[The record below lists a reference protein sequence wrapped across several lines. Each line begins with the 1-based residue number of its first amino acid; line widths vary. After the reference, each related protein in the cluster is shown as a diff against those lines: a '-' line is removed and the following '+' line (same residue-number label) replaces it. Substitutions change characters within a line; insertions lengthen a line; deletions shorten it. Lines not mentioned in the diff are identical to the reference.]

1 MGAQYQ
7 NQILFGSILDYY
19 IFEEKN
25 IPKKPYL
32 CQYDVGKLQS
42 SKNTETIFQF
52 HEFFFGLLTLNCTR
66 FCTADFFWFAYF
78 LMKKNTPMKSIFQ
91 GRKKLR
97 KTNAMR
103 TQYFSKLF
111 GCYKGF
117 WWEEYNT
124 ILHLSWCVTKSF
136 LQENWR
142 EKILEN
148 CYFRVNFSAK
158 VIFA

>member
-1 MGAQYQ
+1 MSGVIISKSDFVWV
-7 NQILFGSILDYY
+7 NFGLLFFWKKKY
-19 IFEEKN
+19 
-25 IPKKPYL
+25 PKKTL
-32 CQYDVGKLQS
+32 FMSIRCWKLKS
-42 SKNTETIFQF
+42 IKDTETILQF
-52 HEFFFGLLTLNCTR
+52 HEFFLPLNCNYILHSR
-66 FCTADFFWFAYF
+66 LLLICLFSHE
-78 LMKKNTPMKSIFQ
+78 KNTPMKSIFQ

-148 CYFRVNFSAK
+148 CYFRS
-158 VIFA
+158 IFLQK

>member
-1 MGAQYQ
+1 MSGGT
-7 NQILFGSILDYY
+7 ISKLDLF
-19 IFEEKN
+19 
-25 IPKKPYL
+25 
-32 CQYDVGKLQS
+32 QYDVGNLKS
-42 SKNTETIFQF
+42 IKDTETILQF
-52 HEFFFGLLTLNCTR
+52 HDFFCLLTVTI
-66 FCTADFFWFAYF
+66 FCTADSFWFAYF